1 VNRFPYFGFSV
12 SVFPVKEYNWG
23 LVFLKGVAA
32 LAAALF
38 LCHFFKNLVKILIIN
53 SLQNNGIAIIPQ

>member
-38 LCHFFKNLVKILIIN
+38 YAFLTKLTPPN
-53 SLQNNGIAIIPQ
+53 